1 MLYNNILLIDDD
13 KEDSAVFLE
22 AVQSLSPDII
32 CRVDNNPVKAIEN
45 LRDSAVLPGLLFL
58 DLNMPAVSG
67 LDVRRRLRD
76 DQRLKDIPVILYSN
90 YSKEAAEQLSLINDS
105 DQFISKPHSYEAM
118 VEILRNIVKP

>member
-13 KEDSAVFLE
+13 REDSAVFLQ
-22 AVQSLSPDII
+22 AVQSLSRDII
-32 CRVDNNPVKAIEN
+32 CRVDNNTVKAIEN
-45 LRDSAVLPGLLFL
+45 LRDSVILPDLLFL

-67 LDVRRRLRD
+67 LDFRRRLRD

-118 VEILRNIVKP
+118 VEILRNIIKP